1 MSCNAAHIVAIV
13 AAMMYMGIKYDY
25 KKTNDLEYKET
36 VSKSYLKTV
45 SAFANVNDG
54 RIIFGISDDGRV
66 VGIKKSIEACLNIEN

>member
-1 MSCNAAHIVAIV
+1 MITR
-13 AAMMYMGIKYDY
+13 
-25 KKTNDLEYKET
+25 KTNDLEYKET

-66 VGIKKSIEACLNIEN
+66 VGIKKSIEACLNIENQINDSIKTKPNYSLKLNEDDL